1 MLCRVGARVMKERQN
16 GELTGRLSG
25 YDARIKLCARR
36 GCGGKLTNTVS
47 SRVKAP
53 LEDGKGVVLRTF
65 RGTEVGV
72 DEREELRKEGILLDL
87 KNMGPVDPSKLLS
100 GLVRL
105 GTESRS
111 VGMDPAEGNAGDCK
125 SGGVA
130 SIVKKNLKER
140 DEERKKRMKEVDG
153 RTVRNRVTVTNVMR
167 QHANDGLA
175 YKGKVLEHSKHTR
188 ALRTWASKIETLG
201 NAGVDTGMV
210 YEVTLEHDSDCTCT
224 TMRRTRDS
232 KNGPF
237 YRCRHYYAIMM
248 KVLKFDK
255 ESALP
260 HQMVFNDI
268 EMDEVL
274 GKEPDLEGLKGGL

>member
-1 MLCRVGARVMKERQN
+1 
-16 GELTGRLSG
+16 
-25 YDARIKLCARR
+25 
-36 GCGGKLTNTVS
+36 
-47 SRVKAP
+47 VKAP
-53 LEDGKGVVLRTF
+53 LEDGKGVVLRAF

-72 DEREELRKEGILLDL
+72 DEREELRKEGILLDS
-87 KNMGPVDPSKLLS
+87 NIMGPVDPRKLLS

-125 SGGVA
+125 LGGVA

-188 ALRTWASKIETLG
+188 ALKTWAFKIETLG
-201 NAGVDTGMV
+201 NAGVDMGRV

-224 TMRRTRDS
+224 AMRRTRDS

-268 EMDEVL
+268 ELDEVL